1 MALLW
6 NTVGGCQELLRDIK
20 SSNRT
25 GRSCPHTTAI
35 YTFCTD
41 WRQNMP
47 GNKHNTWNDRT
58 SSQILHK
65 QPTLHKPPTKHVKRG
80 ILFRCLWH
88 ANRRCDERQNLR
100 FGSRVS
106 EQKPKYKGD
115 SNSRLIPFLC
125 SYYISK
131 ASQYSWISSNFIFA
145 GHDQNMVFL
154 LSFLSSRFI
163 IETLPFLCQPNAI
176 NYSRNRPS
184 KESFLAVLWRF
195 WVVYYSFH

>member
-1 MALLW
+1 MHSQRISQNLTRLAIRRGELVQANLVRGFDILKADLSSSW
-6 NTVGGCQELLRDIK
+6 SWAMGIGVGWFHETMQLQSDGSPLKHRGRMPGIIQ

-106 EQKPKYKGD
+106 E
-115 SNSRLIPFLC
+115 
-125 SYYISK
+125 
-131 ASQYSWISSNFIFA
+131 
-145 GHDQNMVFL
+145 
-154 LSFLSSRFI
+154 
-163 IETLPFLCQPNAI
+163 
-176 NYSRNRPS
+176 
-184 KESFLAVLWRF
+184 
-195 WVVYYSFH
+195 